1 MTPSKTLSF
10 FALLAF
16 ITSAVWLALVWH
28 WPWADLWR
36 DPDTL
41 PLAQA
46 AVQMAVL
53 PEIAAAFLAGGLLA
67 LASTALQQVV
77 HNPLASDSTLAVA
90 GGAQLALMLVTLFF
104 PAAGLFGSFWVAF
117 AGAVA
122 AMLLVLL
129 VAGAGGANAL
139 ALILAGL
146 LANMVFA
153 AIAAVISQFY
163 SNLLLGIMVW
173 GAGSLLQDGWATVTA
188 LLWTSLAAALALALL
203 HRPLTLL
210 ALDDEQARR
219 LGAPVGLLRLLVLL
233 LAAGVTAQVV
243 SRLGVISFAGLAGA
257 SVAHLLRVRA
267 MGARFALSFL
277 AGGLLLVVD
286 SLLNIA
292 GHFLGTLLPAGALCG
307 VLGAPFLIF
316 LVLRQGKSAQGFA
329 REAPPSAPSPRLAS
343 WRTPLLGLAVLL
355 ALLVLSQGFTT
366 GADGWGWHWQGELI
380 LDHRLPRSLSA
391 MAVGIML
398 ACAGVLL
405 QTLTRNPMA
414 SPEVLGI
421 SSGVALAVIA
431 AFLAFPALGS
441 GGLLLAGAGG
451 VLMVAVLVLWL
462 ARRLQP
468 AWLLVTGVAIAA
480 LMQGVMTVV
489 QLSGNPQLQGVLSW
503 LAGSTWYAR
512 PHTAPLLVLLA
523 LVLLAAALLCGK
535 ALQLL
540 ALGETV
546 AGSLGISYQ
555 RNDKDGAMW
564 GGLPVTYTDG
574 SFTNWKRGKSDSTN
588 WSYWDSRTTNLFIE
602 GKQAL
607 NDNWNVS
614 LKADHRNATGDSELF
629 YFSGGSVNRNGL
641 DWTPWPGKFH
651 TDAKQNTIQL
661 QTDGKIQAWGQEHD
675 LIAGIQY
682 NRHHRSSYSWDKGD
696 IAPASDFNTWNGN
709 YPRPNWG
716 ARSLSHDQ
724 TDTETALYA
733 ATRLRITDQLSTI
746 IGTRVSNW
754 KSTGESYTKPFTQKN
769 SAIWT
774 PYAGITY
781 DITPNQTVYAS
792 YADIYKPQTE
802 RDRNN
807 NLLDPIRGST
817 YELGWKANWL
827 DGRLNTQASAYR
839 TRQDKLAQSSS
850 ETIAG
855 VTPPTTAYYAAKG
868 AKVSGFEL
876 EASGNASEN
885 LRLGAGYTQ
894 WRGKD
899 AKGKALNT
907 THPRQQLKLFAAYDV
922 PSVSGLTVGG
932 GVAWQ
937 SRTWIATENPA
948 TGAEIDYG
956 QKSYAVVNLMSRY
969 QINEHLSAQINID
982 NLFDK
987 KYRNQLSFN
996 QYGYGDPRYISASFK
1011 YEF

>member
-1 MTPSKTLSF
+1 
-10 FALLAF
+10 
-16 ITSAVWLALVWH
+16 
-28 WPWADLWR
+28 
-36 DPDTL
+36 
-41 PLAQA
+41 
-46 AVQMAVL
+46 
-53 PEIAAAFLAGGLLA
+53 
-67 LASTALQQVV
+67 
-77 HNPLASDSTLAVA
+77 
-90 GGAQLALMLVTLFF
+90 MLVTLFF

-163 SNLLLGIMVW
+163 SDLLLGIMVW

-203 HRPLTLL
+203 YRPLTLL

-277 AGGLLLVVD
+277 AGGLLLVVVD

-316 LVLRQGKSAQGFA
+316 LVLRQRKSAQGFA

-355 ALLVLSQGFTT
+355 ALLVLSQGFTA

-391 MAVGIML
+391 MAVGVML

-451 VLMVAVLVLWL
+451 ALAVAVLVLWL

-535 ALQLL
+535 PLKALQLL

-546 AGSLGISYQ
+546 AGSF
-555 RNDKDGAMW
+555 
-564 GGLPVTYTDG
+564 GLAV
-574 SFTNWKRGKSDSTN
+574 R
-588 WSYWDSRTTNLFIE
+588 
-602 GKQAL
+602 
-607 NDNWNVS
+607 
-614 LKADHRNATGDSELF
+614 
-629 YFSGGSVNRNGL
+629 
-641 DWTPWPGKFH
+641 
-651 TDAKQNTIQL
+651 
-661 QTDGKIQAWGQEHD
+661 
-675 LIAGIQY
+675 
-682 NRHHRSSYSWDKGD
+682 RS
-696 IAPASDFNTWNGN
+696 
-709 YPRPNWG
+709 
-716 ARSLSHDQ
+716 RSLLLVLVALMSAVATLAVGPLSFIGLMTPHLARRSGAVSPEKQ
-724 TDTETALYA
+724 LPIAALYGA
-733 ATRLRITDQLSTI
+733 ALML
-746 IGTRVSNW
+746 V
-754 KSTGESYTKPFTQKN
+754 
-769 SAIWT
+769 
-774 PYAGITY
+774 
-781 DITPNQTVYAS
+781 
-792 YADIYKPQTE
+792 ADWLGRYLIFP
-802 RDRNN
+802 
-807 NLLDPIRGST
+807 
-817 YELGWKANWL
+817 YELG
-827 DGRLNTQASAYR
+827 
-839 TRQDKLAQSSS
+839 
-850 ETIAG
+850 AG
-855 VTPPTTAYYAAKG
+855 VI
-868 AKVSGFEL
+868 
-876 EASGNASEN
+876 AS
-885 LRLGAGYTQ
+885 LL
-894 WRGKD
+894 
-899 AKGKALNT
+899 
-907 THPRQQLKLFAAYDV
+907 
-922 PSVSGLTVGG
+922 GG
-932 GVAWQ
+932 GFFLLLLRQA
-937 SRTWIATENPA
+937 RP
-948 TGAEIDYG
+948 
-956 QKSYAVVNLMSRY
+956 
-969 QINEHLSAQINID
+969 IN
-982 NLFDK
+982 
-987 KYRNQLSFN
+987 
-996 QYGYGDPRYISASFK
+996 
-1011 YEF
+1011 

>member
-163 SNLLLGIMVW
+163 SDLLLGIMVW

-203 HRPLTLL
+203 YRPLTLL

-277 AGGLLLVVD
+277 AGGLLLLVVD

-316 LVLRQGKSAQGFA
+316 LVLRQRKSAQGFA

-355 ALLVLSQGFTT
+355 ALLVLLQGFSA

-391 MAVGIML
+391 MAVGVML

-451 VLMVAVLVLWL
+451 ALAVAVLVLWL

-546 AGSLGISYQ
+546 AGSLGLAV
-555 RNDKDGAMW
+555 R
-564 GGLPVTYTDG
+564 
-574 SFTNWKRGKSDSTN
+574 
-588 WSYWDSRTTNLFIE
+588 
-602 GKQAL
+602 
-607 NDNWNVS
+607 
-614 LKADHRNATGDSELF
+614 
-629 YFSGGSVNRNGL
+629 
-641 DWTPWPGKFH
+641 
-651 TDAKQNTIQL
+651 
-661 QTDGKIQAWGQEHD
+661 
-675 LIAGIQY
+675 
-682 NRHHRSSYSWDKGD
+682 RS
-696 IAPASDFNTWNGN
+696 
-709 YPRPNWG
+709 
-716 ARSLSHDQ
+716 RSLLLVLVALMSAVATLAVGPLSFIGLMTPHLARRSGAVSPEKQ
-724 TDTETALYA
+724 LPIAALYGA
-733 ATRLRITDQLSTI
+733 ALML
-746 IGTRVSNW
+746 V
-754 KSTGESYTKPFTQKN
+754 
-769 SAIWT
+769 
-774 PYAGITY
+774 
-781 DITPNQTVYAS
+781 
-792 YADIYKPQTE
+792 ADWLGRYLIFP
-802 RDRNN
+802 
-807 NLLDPIRGST
+807 
-817 YELGWKANWL
+817 YELG
-827 DGRLNTQASAYR
+827 
-839 TRQDKLAQSSS
+839 
-850 ETIAG
+850 AG
-855 VTPPTTAYYAAKG
+855 VI
-868 AKVSGFEL
+868 
-876 EASGNASEN
+876 AS
-885 LRLGAGYTQ
+885 LL
-894 WRGKD
+894 
-899 AKGKALNT
+899 
-907 THPRQQLKLFAAYDV
+907 
-922 PSVSGLTVGG
+922 GG
-932 GVAWQ
+932 GFFLLLLRQA
-937 SRTWIATENPA
+937 RP
-948 TGAEIDYG
+948 
-956 QKSYAVVNLMSRY
+956 
-969 QINEHLSAQINID
+969 IN
-982 NLFDK
+982 
-987 KYRNQLSFN
+987 
-996 QYGYGDPRYISASFK
+996 
-1011 YEF
+1011 

>member
-36 DPDTL
+36 DPDAL

-53 PEIAAAFLAGGLLA
+53 PEIAAVFLAGGLLA

-104 PAAGLFGSFWVAF
+104 PAAGLFGSFGVAF

-122 AMLLVLL
+122 AMLLVLV

-163 SNLLLGIMVW
+163 SDLLLGIMVW

-203 HRPLTLL
+203 YRPLTLL

-277 AGGLLLVVD
+277 ASGLLLLVVD

-316 LVLRQGKSAQGFA
+316 LVLRQRKSAQGFA

-343 WRTPLLGLAVLL
+343 WRTPLLGLAALLLLIVLL
-355 ALLVLSQGFTT
+355 QGFSA

-451 VLMVAVLVLWL
+451 ALMVAVLVLWL

-546 AGSLGISYQ
+546 AGSLGLAV
-555 RNDKDGAMW
+555 R
-564 GGLPVTYTDG
+564 
-574 SFTNWKRGKSDSTN
+574 
-588 WSYWDSRTTNLFIE
+588 
-602 GKQAL
+602 
-607 NDNWNVS
+607 
-614 LKADHRNATGDSELF
+614 
-629 YFSGGSVNRNGL
+629 
-641 DWTPWPGKFH
+641 
-651 TDAKQNTIQL
+651 
-661 QTDGKIQAWGQEHD
+661 
-675 LIAGIQY
+675 
-682 NRHHRSSYSWDKGD
+682 RS
-696 IAPASDFNTWNGN
+696 
-709 YPRPNWG
+709 
-716 ARSLSHDQ
+716 RSLLLVLVALMSAVATLAVGPLSFIGLMTPHLARRSGAVSPEKQ
-724 TDTETALYA
+724 LPIAALYGA
-733 ATRLRITDQLSTI
+733 ALML
-746 IGTRVSNW
+746 V
-754 KSTGESYTKPFTQKN
+754 
-769 SAIWT
+769 
-774 PYAGITY
+774 
-781 DITPNQTVYAS
+781 
-792 YADIYKPQTE
+792 ADWLGRYLIFP
-802 RDRNN
+802 
-807 NLLDPIRGST
+807 
-817 YELGWKANWL
+817 YELG
-827 DGRLNTQASAYR
+827 
-839 TRQDKLAQSSS
+839 
-850 ETIAG
+850 AG
-855 VTPPTTAYYAAKG
+855 VI
-868 AKVSGFEL
+868 
-876 EASGNASEN
+876 AS
-885 LRLGAGYTQ
+885 LL
-894 WRGKD
+894 
-899 AKGKALNT
+899 
-907 THPRQQLKLFAAYDV
+907 
-922 PSVSGLTVGG
+922 GG
-932 GVAWQ
+932 GFFLLLLRQA
-937 SRTWIATENPA
+937 RP
-948 TGAEIDYG
+948 
-956 QKSYAVVNLMSRY
+956 
-969 QINEHLSAQINID
+969 IN
-982 NLFDK
+982 
-987 KYRNQLSFN
+987 
-996 QYGYGDPRYISASFK
+996 
-1011 YEF
+1011 

>member
-153 AIAAVISQFY
+153 AIAAMISQFY
-163 SNLLLGIMVW
+163 SDLLLGIMVW

-188 LLWTSLAAALALALL
+188 LLWTSLAAA
-203 HRPLTLL
+203 L

-277 AGGLLLVVD
+277 AGGLLLLVVD

-316 LVLRQGKSAQGFA
+316 LVLRQRKSAQGFA

-355 ALLVLSQGFTT
+355 ALLVLLQGFSA

-451 VLMVAVLVLWL
+451 ALAVAVLVLWL

-546 AGSLGISYQ
+546 AGSLGLAV
-555 RNDKDGAMW
+555 R
-564 GGLPVTYTDG
+564 
-574 SFTNWKRGKSDSTN
+574 
-588 WSYWDSRTTNLFIE
+588 
-602 GKQAL
+602 
-607 NDNWNVS
+607 
-614 LKADHRNATGDSELF
+614 
-629 YFSGGSVNRNGL
+629 
-641 DWTPWPGKFH
+641 
-651 TDAKQNTIQL
+651 
-661 QTDGKIQAWGQEHD
+661 
-675 LIAGIQY
+675 
-682 NRHHRSSYSWDKGD
+682 RS
-696 IAPASDFNTWNGN
+696 
-709 YPRPNWG
+709 
-716 ARSLSHDQ
+716 RSLLLVLVALMSAVATLAVGPLSFIGLMTPHLARRSGAVSPEKQ
-724 TDTETALYA
+724 LPIAALYGA
-733 ATRLRITDQLSTI
+733 ALML
-746 IGTRVSNW
+746 V
-754 KSTGESYTKPFTQKN
+754 
-769 SAIWT
+769 
-774 PYAGITY
+774 
-781 DITPNQTVYAS
+781 
-792 YADIYKPQTE
+792 ADWLGRYLIFP
-802 RDRNN
+802 
-807 NLLDPIRGST
+807 
-817 YELGWKANWL
+817 YELG
-827 DGRLNTQASAYR
+827 
-839 TRQDKLAQSSS
+839 
-850 ETIAG
+850 AG
-855 VTPPTTAYYAAKG
+855 VI
-868 AKVSGFEL
+868 
-876 EASGNASEN
+876 AS
-885 LRLGAGYTQ
+885 LL
-894 WRGKD
+894 
-899 AKGKALNT
+899 
-907 THPRQQLKLFAAYDV
+907 
-922 PSVSGLTVGG
+922 GG
-932 GVAWQ
+932 GFFLLLLRQA
-937 SRTWIATENPA
+937 RP
-948 TGAEIDYG
+948 
-956 QKSYAVVNLMSRY
+956 
-969 QINEHLSAQINID
+969 IN
-982 NLFDK
+982 
-987 KYRNQLSFN
+987 
-996 QYGYGDPRYISASFK
+996 
-1011 YEF
+1011 

>member
-117 AGAVA
+117 VGAVA
-122 AMLLVLL
+122 AMLLVLV

-163 SNLLLGIMVW
+163 SDLLLGIMVW

-203 HRPLTLL
+203 YRPLTLL

-219 LGAPVGLLRLLVLL
+219 LGAPAGLLRLLVLL
-233 LAAGVTAQVV
+233 LAAGVTAPVV

-277 AGGLLLVVD
+277 AGGLLLLVVD

-316 LVLRQGKSAQGFA
+316 LVLRQRKSAQGFA

-355 ALLVLSQGFTT
+355 ALLVLSQGFTA

-451 VLMVAVLVLWL
+451 ALMVAVLVLWL

-546 AGSLGISYQ
+546 AGSLGLAV
-555 RNDKDGAMW
+555 R
-564 GGLPVTYTDG
+564 
-574 SFTNWKRGKSDSTN
+574 
-588 WSYWDSRTTNLFIE
+588 
-602 GKQAL
+602 
-607 NDNWNVS
+607 
-614 LKADHRNATGDSELF
+614 
-629 YFSGGSVNRNGL
+629 
-641 DWTPWPGKFH
+641 
-651 TDAKQNTIQL
+651 
-661 QTDGKIQAWGQEHD
+661 
-675 LIAGIQY
+675 
-682 NRHHRSSYSWDKGD
+682 RS
-696 IAPASDFNTWNGN
+696 
-709 YPRPNWG
+709 
-716 ARSLSHDQ
+716 RSLLLVLVALMSAVATLAVGPLSFIGLMTPHLARRSGAVSPEKQ
-724 TDTETALYA
+724 LPIAALYGA
-733 ATRLRITDQLSTI
+733 ALML
-746 IGTRVSNW
+746 V
-754 KSTGESYTKPFTQKN
+754 
-769 SAIWT
+769 
-774 PYAGITY
+774 
-781 DITPNQTVYAS
+781 
-792 YADIYKPQTE
+792 ADWLGRYLIFP
-802 RDRNN
+802 
-807 NLLDPIRGST
+807 
-817 YELGWKANWL
+817 YELG
-827 DGRLNTQASAYR
+827 
-839 TRQDKLAQSSS
+839 
-850 ETIAG
+850 AG
-855 VTPPTTAYYAAKG
+855 VI
-868 AKVSGFEL
+868 
-876 EASGNASEN
+876 AS
-885 LRLGAGYTQ
+885 LL
-894 WRGKD
+894 
-899 AKGKALNT
+899 
-907 THPRQQLKLFAAYDV
+907 
-922 PSVSGLTVGG
+922 GG
-932 GVAWQ
+932 GYFLLLLRQA
-937 SRTWIATENPA
+937 RP
-948 TGAEIDYG
+948 
-956 QKSYAVVNLMSRY
+956 
-969 QINEHLSAQINID
+969 IN
-982 NLFDK
+982 
-987 KYRNQLSFN
+987 
-996 QYGYGDPRYISASFK
+996 
-1011 YEF
+1011 

>member
-36 DPDTL
+36 DPDAL

-122 AMLLVLL
+122 AMLLMLV

-163 SNLLLGIMVW
+163 SDLLLGIMVW

-316 LVLRQGKSAQGFA
+316 LVLRQRKSAQGFA

-355 ALLVLSQGFTT
+355 ALLVLLQGFSA

-451 VLMVAVLVLWL
+451 ALMVAVLVLWL

-512 PHTAPLLVLLA
+512 PHTDTAARSPRPRAARRRPPLR
-523 LVLLAAALLCGK
+523 
-535 ALQLL
+535 Q
-540 ALGETV
+540 
-546 AGSLGISYQ
+546 
-555 RNDKDGAMW
+555 
-564 GGLPVTYTDG
+564 
-574 SFTNWKRGKSDSTN
+574 
-588 WSYWDSRTTNLFIE
+588 
-602 GKQAL
+602 
-607 NDNWNVS
+607 
-614 LKADHRNATGDSELF
+614 
-629 YFSGGSVNRNGL
+629 
-641 DWTPWPGKFH
+641 TP
-651 TDAKQNTIQL
+651 
-661 QTDGKIQAWGQEHD
+661 E
-675 LIAGIQY
+675 IAGARR
-682 NRHHRSSYSWDKGD
+682 NRRGQ
-696 IAPASDFNTWNGN
+696 
-709 YPRPNWG
+709 PRPCR
-716 ARSLSHDQ
+716 A
-724 TDTETALYA
+724 
-733 ATRLRITDQLSTI
+733 
-746 IGTRVSNW
+746 
-754 KSTGESYTKPFTQKN
+754 P
-769 SAIWT
+769 
-774 PYAGITY
+774 
-781 DITPNQTVYAS
+781 
-792 YADIYKPQTE
+792 
-802 RDRNN
+802 
-807 NLLDPIRGST
+807 
-817 YELGWKANWL
+817 
-827 DGRLNTQASAYR
+827 
-839 TRQDKLAQSSS
+839 
-850 ETIAG
+850 
-855 VTPPTTAYYAAKG
+855 
-868 AKVSGFEL
+868 
-876 EASGNASEN
+876 
-885 LRLGAGYTQ
+885 
-894 WRGKD
+894 
-899 AKGKALNT
+899 
-907 THPRQQLKLFAAYDV
+907 
-922 PSVSGLTVGG
+922 
-932 GVAWQ
+932 
-937 SRTWIATENPA
+937 
-948 TGAEIDYG
+948 
-956 QKSYAVVNLMSRY
+956 
-969 QINEHLSAQINID
+969 
-982 NLFDK
+982 
-987 KYRNQLSFN
+987 
-996 QYGYGDPRYISASFK
+996 
-1011 YEF
+1011 

>member
-163 SNLLLGIMVW
+163 SDLLLGIMVW

-203 HRPLTLL
+203 YRPLTLL

-277 AGGLLLVVD
+277 AGGLLLLVVD

-316 LVLRQGKSAQGFA
+316 LVLRQRKSAQGFA

-355 ALLVLSQGFTT
+355 ALLVLLQGFSA

-391 MAVGIML
+391 MAVGVML

-451 VLMVAVLVLWL
+451 ALAVAVLVLWL

-546 AGSLGISYQ
+546 AGSLGLAVRRSRSLLLVLVALMSAVATLAVGPLSFIGLMTPHLARRS
-555 RNDKDGAMW
+555 GAVSPEKQ
-564 GGLPVTYTDG
+564 LPV
-574 SFTNWKRGKSDSTN
+574 
-588 WSYWDSRTTNLFIE
+588 
-602 GKQAL
+602 A
-607 NDNWNVS
+607 
-614 LKADHRNATGDSELF
+614 
-629 YFSGGSVNRNGL
+629 
-641 DWTPWPGKFH
+641 
-651 TDAKQNTIQL
+651 
-661 QTDGKIQAWGQEHD
+661 
-675 LIAGIQY
+675 
-682 NRHHRSSYSWDKGD
+682 
-696 IAPASDFNTWNGN
+696 
-709 YPRPNWG
+709 
-716 ARSLSHDQ
+716 
-724 TDTETALYA
+724 ALYGA
-733 ATRLRITDQLSTI
+733 ALMLVADWLGRYLIFPYE
-746 IGTRVSNW
+746 IG
-754 KSTGESYTKPFTQKN
+754 
-769 SAIWT
+769 
-774 PYAGITY
+774 
-781 DITPNQTVYAS
+781 
-792 YADIYKPQTE
+792 
-802 RDRNN
+802 
-807 NLLDPIRGST
+807 
-817 YELGWKANWL
+817 
-827 DGRLNTQASAYR
+827 
-839 TRQDKLAQSSS
+839 
-850 ETIAG
+850 AG
-855 VTPPTTAYYAAKG
+855 VI
-868 AKVSGFEL
+868 
-876 EASGNASEN
+876 AS
-885 LRLGAGYTQ
+885 LL
-894 WRGKD
+894 
-899 AKGKALNT
+899 
-907 THPRQQLKLFAAYDV
+907 
-922 PSVSGLTVGG
+922 GG
-932 GVAWQ
+932 GFFLLLLRQA
-937 SRTWIATENPA
+937 RP
-948 TGAEIDYG
+948 
-956 QKSYAVVNLMSRY
+956 
-969 QINEHLSAQINID
+969 IN
-982 NLFDK
+982 
-987 KYRNQLSFN
+987 
-996 QYGYGDPRYISASFK
+996 
-1011 YEF
+1011 

>member
-163 SNLLLGIMVW
+163 SDLLLGIMVW

-203 HRPLTLL
+203 YRPLTLL

-267 MGARFALSFL
+267 MGARFALSFA
-277 AGGLLLVVD
+277 AGGLLLLVVD

-316 LVLRQGKSAQGFA
+316 LVLRQRKSAQGFA

-343 WRTPLLGLAVLL
+343 WCTPLLGLAALLLLIVLL
-355 ALLVLSQGFTT
+355 QGFSA

-380 LDHRLPRSLSA
+380 LDHRLSRSLSA
-391 MAVGIML
+391 MAVGVML

-451 VLMVAVLVLWL
+451 ALMVAVLVLWL

-546 AGSLGISYQ
+546 AGRLGLAVRRSRSLLLVLVALMSAVATLAVGPLSFIGLMTPHLARRS
-555 RNDKDGAMW
+555 GAVSPEKQ
-564 GGLPVTYTDG
+564 LPV
-574 SFTNWKRGKSDSTN
+574 
-588 WSYWDSRTTNLFIE
+588 
-602 GKQAL
+602 A
-607 NDNWNVS
+607 
-614 LKADHRNATGDSELF
+614 
-629 YFSGGSVNRNGL
+629 
-641 DWTPWPGKFH
+641 
-651 TDAKQNTIQL
+651 
-661 QTDGKIQAWGQEHD
+661 
-675 LIAGIQY
+675 
-682 NRHHRSSYSWDKGD
+682 
-696 IAPASDFNTWNGN
+696 
-709 YPRPNWG
+709 
-716 ARSLSHDQ
+716 
-724 TDTETALYA
+724 ALYGA
-733 ATRLRITDQLSTI
+733 ALML
-746 IGTRVSNW
+746 V
-754 KSTGESYTKPFTQKN
+754 
-769 SAIWT
+769 
-774 PYAGITY
+774 
-781 DITPNQTVYAS
+781 
-792 YADIYKPQTE
+792 ADWLGRYLIFP
-802 RDRNN
+802 
-807 NLLDPIRGST
+807 
-817 YELGWKANWL
+817 YELG
-827 DGRLNTQASAYR
+827 
-839 TRQDKLAQSSS
+839 
-850 ETIAG
+850 AG
-855 VTPPTTAYYAAKG
+855 VI
-868 AKVSGFEL
+868 
-876 EASGNASEN
+876 AS
-885 LRLGAGYTQ
+885 LL
-894 WRGKD
+894 
-899 AKGKALNT
+899 
-907 THPRQQLKLFAAYDV
+907 
-922 PSVSGLTVGG
+922 GG
-932 GVAWQ
+932 GFFLLLLRQA
-937 SRTWIATENPA
+937 RP
-948 TGAEIDYG
+948 
-956 QKSYAVVNLMSRY
+956 
-969 QINEHLSAQINID
+969 IN
-982 NLFDK
+982 
-987 KYRNQLSFN
+987 
-996 QYGYGDPRYISASFK
+996 
-1011 YEF
+1011 

>member
-257 SVAHLLRVRA
+257 SVAHLFRVRA

-277 AGGLLLVVD
+277 AGGLLLLVVD

-546 AGSLGISYQ
+546 AGSLGLAV
-555 RNDKDGAMW
+555 R
-564 GGLPVTYTDG
+564 
-574 SFTNWKRGKSDSTN
+574 
-588 WSYWDSRTTNLFIE
+588 
-602 GKQAL
+602 
-607 NDNWNVS
+607 
-614 LKADHRNATGDSELF
+614 
-629 YFSGGSVNRNGL
+629 
-641 DWTPWPGKFH
+641 
-651 TDAKQNTIQL
+651 
-661 QTDGKIQAWGQEHD
+661 
-675 LIAGIQY
+675 
-682 NRHHRSSYSWDKGD
+682 RS
-696 IAPASDFNTWNGN
+696 
-709 YPRPNWG
+709 
-716 ARSLSHDQ
+716 RSLLLVLVALMSAVATLAVGPLSFIGLMTPHLARRSGAVSPEKQ
-724 TDTETALYA
+724 LPIAALYGA
-733 ATRLRITDQLSTI
+733 ALML
-746 IGTRVSNW
+746 V
-754 KSTGESYTKPFTQKN
+754 
-769 SAIWT
+769 
-774 PYAGITY
+774 
-781 DITPNQTVYAS
+781 
-792 YADIYKPQTE
+792 ADWLGRYLIFP
-802 RDRNN
+802 
-807 NLLDPIRGST
+807 
-817 YELGWKANWL
+817 YELG
-827 DGRLNTQASAYR
+827 
-839 TRQDKLAQSSS
+839 
-850 ETIAG
+850 AG
-855 VTPPTTAYYAAKG
+855 VI
-868 AKVSGFEL
+868 
-876 EASGNASEN
+876 AS
-885 LRLGAGYTQ
+885 LL
-894 WRGKD
+894 
-899 AKGKALNT
+899 
-907 THPRQQLKLFAAYDV
+907 
-922 PSVSGLTVGG
+922 GG
-932 GVAWQ
+932 GFFLLLLRQA
-937 SRTWIATENPA
+937 RP
-948 TGAEIDYG
+948 
-956 QKSYAVVNLMSRY
+956 
-969 QINEHLSAQINID
+969 IN
-982 NLFDK
+982 
-987 KYRNQLSFN
+987 
-996 QYGYGDPRYISASFK
+996 
-1011 YEF
+1011 

>member
-53 PEIAAAFLAGGLLA
+53 PEIAAAFFAGGLLA
-67 LASTALQQVV
+67 LASSALQQVV

-90 GGAQLALMLVTLFF
+90 GGAQLALMLVSLFF
-104 PAAGLFGSFWVAF
+104 PAARLFGSFWVAF

-163 SNLLLGIMVW
+163 SDLLLGIMVW

-451 VLMVAVLVLWL
+451 AFAVAVLVLWL

-468 AWLLVTGVAIAA
+468 AWLLVTGVAVAA

-503 LAGSTWYAR
+503 LSGSTWYAR

-523 LVLLAAALLCGK
+523 LVLLTAALLCGK
-535 ALQLL
+535 PLKLL

-546 AGSLGISYQ
+546 AGSLGLAVRRSRSLLLVLVALMSAVATLAVGPLSFIGLMTPHLARRS
-555 RNDKDGAMW
+555 GAVSPEKQ
-564 GGLPVTYTDG
+564 LPV
-574 SFTNWKRGKSDSTN
+574 
-588 WSYWDSRTTNLFIE
+588 
-602 GKQAL
+602 A
-607 NDNWNVS
+607 
-614 LKADHRNATGDSELF
+614 
-629 YFSGGSVNRNGL
+629 
-641 DWTPWPGKFH
+641 
-651 TDAKQNTIQL
+651 
-661 QTDGKIQAWGQEHD
+661 
-675 LIAGIQY
+675 
-682 NRHHRSSYSWDKGD
+682 
-696 IAPASDFNTWNGN
+696 
-709 YPRPNWG
+709 
-716 ARSLSHDQ
+716 
-724 TDTETALYA
+724 ALYGA
-733 ATRLRITDQLSTI
+733 ALMLVADWLGRYLIFSYE
-746 IGTRVSNW
+746 IG
-754 KSTGESYTKPFTQKN
+754 
-769 SAIWT
+769 
-774 PYAGITY
+774 
-781 DITPNQTVYAS
+781 
-792 YADIYKPQTE
+792 
-802 RDRNN
+802 
-807 NLLDPIRGST
+807 
-817 YELGWKANWL
+817 
-827 DGRLNTQASAYR
+827 
-839 TRQDKLAQSSS
+839 
-850 ETIAG
+850 AG
-855 VTPPTTAYYAAKG
+855 VIASLLGGGYFLLLLRQARPTT
-868 AKVSGFEL
+868 
-876 EASGNASEN
+876 
-885 LRLGAGYTQ
+885 
-894 WRGKD
+894 
-899 AKGKALNT
+899 
-907 THPRQQLKLFAAYDV
+907 
-922 PSVSGLTVGG
+922 
-932 GVAWQ
+932 
-937 SRTWIATENPA
+937 
-948 TGAEIDYG
+948 
-956 QKSYAVVNLMSRY
+956 
-969 QINEHLSAQINID
+969 
-982 NLFDK
+982 
-987 KYRNQLSFN
+987 
-996 QYGYGDPRYISASFK
+996 
-1011 YEF
+1011 

>member
-1 MTPSKTLSF
+1 MNIKRTLTF
-10 FALLAF
+10 LAIFAL

-28 WPWADLWR
+28 WPWTDLWR

-53 PEIAAAFLAGGLLA
+53 PDIAAAFFAGGLLA

-90 GGAQLALMLVTLFF
+90 GGAQLSLMLVTLFF

-122 AMLLVLL
+122 AMLLVLV

-163 SNLLLGIMVW
+163 SDLLLGIMVW
-173 GAGSLLQDGWATVTA
+173 GAGSLLQDGWATVAA
-188 LLWTSLAAALALALL
+188 LFWTSLAAA
-203 HRPLTLL
+203 L

-277 AGGLLLVVD
+277 AGGLLLLFVD

-292 GHFLGTLLPAGALCG
+292 GHFLGTLLPADALCG

-316 LVLRQGKSAQGFA
+316 LVLRQRKSAQGFA
-329 REAPPSAPSPRLAS
+329 RESPPSAPSPRLAS

-355 ALLVLSQGFTT
+355 ALLVLSQGFTA

-391 MAVGIML
+391 VAVGVML

-451 VLMVAVLVLWL
+451 AFAVAVLVLWL

-468 AWLLVTGVAIAA
+468 AWLLVTGVAVAA

-503 LAGSTWYAR
+503 LSGSTWYAR

-523 LVLLAAALLCGK
+523 LVLLTAALLCGK
-535 ALQLL
+535 PLKLL

-546 AGSLGISYQ
+546 AGSLGLAV
-555 RNDKDGAMW
+555 R
-564 GGLPVTYTDG
+564 
-574 SFTNWKRGKSDSTN
+574 
-588 WSYWDSRTTNLFIE
+588 
-602 GKQAL
+602 
-607 NDNWNVS
+607 
-614 LKADHRNATGDSELF
+614 
-629 YFSGGSVNRNGL
+629 
-641 DWTPWPGKFH
+641 
-651 TDAKQNTIQL
+651 
-661 QTDGKIQAWGQEHD
+661 
-675 LIAGIQY
+675 
-682 NRHHRSSYSWDKGD
+682 RS
-696 IAPASDFNTWNGN
+696 
-709 YPRPNWG
+709 
-716 ARSLSHDQ
+716 RSLLLVLV
-724 TDTETALYA
+724 ALMSAVTTLAVGPLSFIGLMTPHLARRSGAVSPEKQLPIAVLYGA
-733 ATRLRITDQLSTI
+733 ALML
-746 IGTRVSNW
+746 V
-754 KSTGESYTKPFTQKN
+754 
-769 SAIWT
+769 
-774 PYAGITY
+774 
-781 DITPNQTVYAS
+781 
-792 YADIYKPQTE
+792 ADWLGRYLIFP
-802 RDRNN
+802 
-807 NLLDPIRGST
+807 
-817 YELGWKANWL
+817 YELG
-827 DGRLNTQASAYR
+827 
-839 TRQDKLAQSSS
+839 
-850 ETIAG
+850 AG
-855 VTPPTTAYYAAKG
+855 VI
-868 AKVSGFEL
+868 
-876 EASGNASEN
+876 AS
-885 LRLGAGYTQ
+885 LL
-894 WRGKD
+894 
-899 AKGKALNT
+899 
-907 THPRQQLKLFAAYDV
+907 
-922 PSVSGLTVGG
+922 GG
-932 GVAWQ
+932 GFFLLLLRQA
-937 SRTWIATENPA
+937 RP
-948 TGAEIDYG
+948 
-956 QKSYAVVNLMSRY
+956 
-969 QINEHLSAQINID
+969 IN
-982 NLFDK
+982 
-987 KYRNQLSFN
+987 
-996 QYGYGDPRYISASFK
+996 
-1011 YEF
+1011 

>member
-163 SNLLLGIMVW
+163 SDLLLGIMVW

-203 HRPLTLL
+203 YRPLTLL

-277 AGGLLLVVD
+277 AGGLLLLVVD

-292 GHFLGTLLPAGALCG
+292 GYFLGTLLPAGALCG

-316 LVLRQGKSAQGFA
+316 LVLRQRKSAQGFA

-355 ALLVLSQGFTT
+355 ALLVLSQGFTA
-366 GADGWGWHWQGELI
+366 GADGWGWWHWQGELI

-451 VLMVAVLVLWL
+451 ALMVAVLVLWL

-523 LVLLAAALLCGK
+523 LVLLALVALMSAVATLAVGPLSFIGLMTPHLARRSGAVSPEKQLPVAALYGA
-535 ALQLL
+535 ALMLV
-540 ALGETV
+540 ADWLGR
-546 AGSLGISYQ
+546 Y
-555 RNDKDGAMW
+555 
-564 GGLPVTYTDG
+564 
-574 SFTNWKRGKSDSTN
+574 
-588 WSYWDSRTTNLFIE
+588 
-602 GKQAL
+602 
-607 NDNWNVS
+607 
-614 LKADHRNATGDSELF
+614 
-629 YFSGGSVNRNGL
+629 
-641 DWTPWPGKFH
+641 
-651 TDAKQNTIQL
+651 
-661 QTDGKIQAWGQEHD
+661 
-675 LIAGIQY
+675 LIFPY
-682 NRHHRSSYSWDKGD
+682 
-696 IAPASDFNTWNGN
+696 
-709 YPRPNWG
+709 
-716 ARSLSHDQ
+716 
-724 TDTETALYA
+724 E
-733 ATRLRITDQLSTI
+733 
-746 IGTRVSNW
+746 IG
-754 KSTGESYTKPFTQKN
+754 
-769 SAIWT
+769 
-774 PYAGITY
+774 
-781 DITPNQTVYAS
+781 
-792 YADIYKPQTE
+792 
-802 RDRNN
+802 
-807 NLLDPIRGST
+807 
-817 YELGWKANWL
+817 
-827 DGRLNTQASAYR
+827 
-839 TRQDKLAQSSS
+839 
-850 ETIAG
+850 AG
-855 VTPPTTAYYAAKG
+855 VI
-868 AKVSGFEL
+868 
-876 EASGNASEN
+876 AS
-885 LRLGAGYTQ
+885 LL
-894 WRGKD
+894 
-899 AKGKALNT
+899 
-907 THPRQQLKLFAAYDV
+907 
-922 PSVSGLTVGG
+922 GG
-932 GVAWQ
+932 GFFLLLLRQA
-937 SRTWIATENPA
+937 RP
-948 TGAEIDYG
+948 
-956 QKSYAVVNLMSRY
+956 
-969 QINEHLSAQINID
+969 IN
-982 NLFDK
+982 
-987 KYRNQLSFN
+987 
-996 QYGYGDPRYISASFK
+996 
-1011 YEF
+1011 

>member
-163 SNLLLGIMVW
+163 SDLLLGIMVW

-188 LLWTSLAAALALALL
+188 LLWTSLAAA
-203 HRPLTLL
+203 L

-277 AGGLLLVVD
+277 AGGLLLLVVD

-316 LVLRQGKSAQGFA
+316 LVLRQRKSAQGFA

-355 ALLVLSQGFTT
+355 ALLVLSQGFTA

-421 SSGVALAVIA
+421 SSGVALAVLA
-431 AFLAFPALGS
+431 AFIAFPALGS
-441 GGLLLAGAGG
+441 GALLLAARAGVALAHAVFWAITSALAMRLAPPG
-451 VLMVAVLVLWL
+451 KAQQAIGWVAMGSAMATVLGLPLGRLVGQAFGWRATFALIALVAAAMMVAVYALLPRLPSRNAGSLRSLPLL
-462 ARRLQP
+462 ARRPRLLGLYAFTALIVAAYFTAYSYIEP
-468 AWLLVTGVAIAA
+468 FARHFSHLSEGATTALLLVFGLSGMTASVLFARYHARLPTAFLASAIA
-480 LMQGVMTVV
+480 L
-489 QLSGNPQLQGVLSW
+489 
-503 LAGSTWYAR
+503 
-512 PHTAPLLVLLA
+512 
-523 LVLLAAALLCGK
+523 LLAALLGV
-535 ALQLL
+535 
-540 ALGETV
+540 LG
-546 AGSLGISYQ
+546 
-555 RNDKDGAMW
+555 
-564 GGLPVTYTDG
+564 
-574 SFTNWKRGKSDSTN
+574 
-588 WSYWDSRTTNLFIE
+588 
-602 GKQAL
+602 
-607 NDNWNVS
+607 
-614 LKADHRNATGDSELF
+614 
-629 YFSGGSVNRNGL
+629 
-641 DWTPWPGKFH
+641 
-651 TDAKQNTIQL
+651 
-661 QTDGKIQAWGQEHD
+661 
-675 LIAGIQY
+675 
-682 NRHHRSSYSWDKGD
+682 
-696 IAPASDFNTWNGN
+696 
-709 YPRPNWG
+709 
-716 ARSLSHDQ
+716 
-724 TDTETALYA
+724 TALFA
-733 ATRLRITDQLSTI
+733 
-746 IGTRVSNW
+746 W
-754 KSTGESYTKPFTQKN
+754 
-769 SAIWT
+769 
-774 PYAGITY
+774 
-781 DITPNQTVYAS
+781 
-792 YADIYKPQTE
+792 
-802 RDRNN
+802 
-807 NLLDPIRGST
+807 
-817 YELGWKANWL
+817 
-827 DGRLNTQASAYR
+827 
-839 TRQDKLAQSSS
+839 
-850 ETIAG
+850 
-855 VTPPTTAYYAAKG
+855 
-868 AKVSGFEL
+868 
-876 EASGNASEN
+876 
-885 LRLGAGYTQ
+885 TQ
-894 WRGKD
+894 WR
-899 AKGKALNT
+899 
-907 THPRQQLKLFAAYDV
+907 
-922 PSVSGLTVGG
+922 
-932 GVAWQ
+932 WQ
-937 SRTWIATENPA
+937 EKTA
-948 TGAEIDYG
+948 
-956 QKSYAVVNLMSRY
+956 
-969 QINEHLSAQINID
+969 
-982 NLFDK
+982 
-987 KYRNQLSFN
+987 
-996 QYGYGDPRYISASFK
+996 
-1011 YEF
+1011 

>member
-122 AMLLVLL
+122 AMLLVLV

-163 SNLLLGIMVW
+163 SDLLLGIMVW

-203 HRPLTLL
+203 YRPLTLL

-277 AGGLLLVVD
+277 AGGLLLLVVD

-316 LVLRQGKSAQGFA
+316 LVLRQRKSAQGFA

-355 ALLVLSQGFTT
+355 ALLVLSQGFTA

-441 GGLLLAGAGG
+441 GSLLL
-451 VLMVAVLVLWL
+451 VLVALMSAVATLAVGPLSFIGLMTPHL
-462 ARRLQP
+462 ARRSGAVSPEKQLP
-468 AWLLVTGVAIAA
+468 VAALYGAA
-480 LMQGVMTVV
+480 LMLVADWLGRYLIFPYEIGAGVIASLLGGGFFLLLLR
-489 QLSGNPQLQGVLSW
+489 Q
-503 LAGSTWYAR
+503 AR
-512 PHTAPLLVLLA
+512 P
-523 LVLLAAALLCGK
+523 
-535 ALQLL
+535 
-540 ALGETV
+540 
-546 AGSLGISYQ
+546 
-555 RNDKDGAMW
+555 
-564 GGLPVTYTDG
+564 
-574 SFTNWKRGKSDSTN
+574 
-588 WSYWDSRTTNLFIE
+588 
-602 GKQAL
+602 
-607 NDNWNVS
+607 
-614 LKADHRNATGDSELF
+614 
-629 YFSGGSVNRNGL
+629 
-641 DWTPWPGKFH
+641 
-651 TDAKQNTIQL
+651 
-661 QTDGKIQAWGQEHD
+661 
-675 LIAGIQY
+675 
-682 NRHHRSSYSWDKGD
+682 
-696 IAPASDFNTWNGN
+696 
-709 YPRPNWG
+709 
-716 ARSLSHDQ
+716 
-724 TDTETALYA
+724 
-733 ATRLRITDQLSTI
+733 
-746 IGTRVSNW
+746 
-754 KSTGESYTKPFTQKN
+754 
-769 SAIWT
+769 
-774 PYAGITY
+774 
-781 DITPNQTVYAS
+781 
-792 YADIYKPQTE
+792 
-802 RDRNN
+802 
-807 NLLDPIRGST
+807 
-817 YELGWKANWL
+817 
-827 DGRLNTQASAYR
+827 
-839 TRQDKLAQSSS
+839 
-850 ETIAG
+850 
-855 VTPPTTAYYAAKG
+855 
-868 AKVSGFEL
+868 
-876 EASGNASEN
+876 
-885 LRLGAGYTQ
+885 
-894 WRGKD
+894 
-899 AKGKALNT
+899 
-907 THPRQQLKLFAAYDV
+907 
-922 PSVSGLTVGG
+922 
-932 GVAWQ
+932 
-937 SRTWIATENPA
+937 
-948 TGAEIDYG
+948 
-956 QKSYAVVNLMSRY
+956 
-969 QINEHLSAQINID
+969 IN
-982 NLFDK
+982 
-987 KYRNQLSFN
+987 
-996 QYGYGDPRYISASFK
+996 
-1011 YEF
+1011 

>member
-46 AVQMAVL
+46 EVQMAVL

-122 AMLLVLL
+122 AMLLVLV

-163 SNLLLGIMVW
+163 SDLLLGIMVW

-203 HRPLTLL
+203 YRPLTLL

-267 MGARFALSFL
+267 MGARFALSFA
-277 AGGLLLVVD
+277 AGGLLLLVVD

-316 LVLRQGKSAQGFA
+316 LVLRQRKSAQGFV

-355 ALLVLSQGFTT
+355 ALLVLSQGFTA

-451 VLMVAVLVLWL
+451 ALAVAVLVLWL

-546 AGSLGISYQ
+546 AGSLGLAV
-555 RNDKDGAMW
+555 R
-564 GGLPVTYTDG
+564 
-574 SFTNWKRGKSDSTN
+574 
-588 WSYWDSRTTNLFIE
+588 
-602 GKQAL
+602 
-607 NDNWNVS
+607 
-614 LKADHRNATGDSELF
+614 
-629 YFSGGSVNRNGL
+629 
-641 DWTPWPGKFH
+641 
-651 TDAKQNTIQL
+651 
-661 QTDGKIQAWGQEHD
+661 
-675 LIAGIQY
+675 
-682 NRHHRSSYSWDKGD
+682 RS
-696 IAPASDFNTWNGN
+696 
-709 YPRPNWG
+709 
-716 ARSLSHDQ
+716 RSLLLVLVALMSAVATLAVGPLSFIGLMTPHLARRSGAVSPEKQ
-724 TDTETALYA
+724 LPIAALYGA
-733 ATRLRITDQLSTI
+733 ALMLVADWLGRYLIFPYE
-746 IGTRVSNW
+746 IG
-754 KSTGESYTKPFTQKN
+754 
-769 SAIWT
+769 
-774 PYAGITY
+774 
-781 DITPNQTVYAS
+781 
-792 YADIYKPQTE
+792 
-802 RDRNN
+802 
-807 NLLDPIRGST
+807 
-817 YELGWKANWL
+817 
-827 DGRLNTQASAYR
+827 
-839 TRQDKLAQSSS
+839 
-850 ETIAG
+850 AG
-855 VTPPTTAYYAAKG
+855 VI
-868 AKVSGFEL
+868 
-876 EASGNASEN
+876 AS
-885 LRLGAGYTQ
+885 LL
-894 WRGKD
+894 
-899 AKGKALNT
+899 
-907 THPRQQLKLFAAYDV
+907 
-922 PSVSGLTVGG
+922 GG
-932 GVAWQ
+932 GFFLLLLRQA
-937 SRTWIATENPA
+937 RP
-948 TGAEIDYG
+948 
-956 QKSYAVVNLMSRY
+956 
-969 QINEHLSAQINID
+969 IN
-982 NLFDK
+982 
-987 KYRNQLSFN
+987 
-996 QYGYGDPRYISASFK
+996 
-1011 YEF
+1011 

>member
-117 AGAVA
+117 VGAVA
-122 AMLLVLL
+122 AMLLVLV

-163 SNLLLGIMVW
+163 SDLLLGIMVW

-203 HRPLTLL
+203 YRPLTLL

-219 LGAPVGLLRLLVLL
+219 LGAPAGLLRLLVLL

-277 AGGLLLVVD
+277 AGGLLLLVVD

-316 LVLRQGKSAQGFA
+316 LVLRQRKSAQGFA

-355 ALLVLSQGFTT
+355 ALLVLSQGFTA

-451 VLMVAVLVLWL
+451 ALMVAVLVLWL

-546 AGSLGISYQ
+546 AGSLGLAVRRSRSLLLALVALMSAVATLAVGPLSFIGLMTPHLARRS
-555 RNDKDGAMW
+555 GAVSPEKQ
-564 GGLPVTYTDG
+564 LPV
-574 SFTNWKRGKSDSTN
+574 
-588 WSYWDSRTTNLFIE
+588 
-602 GKQAL
+602 A
-607 NDNWNVS
+607 
-614 LKADHRNATGDSELF
+614 
-629 YFSGGSVNRNGL
+629 
-641 DWTPWPGKFH
+641 
-651 TDAKQNTIQL
+651 
-661 QTDGKIQAWGQEHD
+661 
-675 LIAGIQY
+675 
-682 NRHHRSSYSWDKGD
+682 
-696 IAPASDFNTWNGN
+696 
-709 YPRPNWG
+709 
-716 ARSLSHDQ
+716 
-724 TDTETALYA
+724 ALYGA
-733 ATRLRITDQLSTI
+733 ALML
-746 IGTRVSNW
+746 V
-754 KSTGESYTKPFTQKN
+754 
-769 SAIWT
+769 
-774 PYAGITY
+774 
-781 DITPNQTVYAS
+781 
-792 YADIYKPQTE
+792 ADWLGRYLIFP
-802 RDRNN
+802 
-807 NLLDPIRGST
+807 
-817 YELGWKANWL
+817 YELG
-827 DGRLNTQASAYR
+827 
-839 TRQDKLAQSSS
+839 
-850 ETIAG
+850 AG
-855 VTPPTTAYYAAKG
+855 VI
-868 AKVSGFEL
+868 
-876 EASGNASEN
+876 AS
-885 LRLGAGYTQ
+885 LL
-894 WRGKD
+894 
-899 AKGKALNT
+899 
-907 THPRQQLKLFAAYDV
+907 
-922 PSVSGLTVGG
+922 GG
-932 GVAWQ
+932 GFFLLLLRQA
-937 SRTWIATENPA
+937 RP
-948 TGAEIDYG
+948 
-956 QKSYAVVNLMSRY
+956 
-969 QINEHLSAQINID
+969 IN
-982 NLFDK
+982 
-987 KYRNQLSFN
+987 
-996 QYGYGDPRYISASFK
+996 
-1011 YEF
+1011 

>member
-46 AVQMAVL
+46 EVQMAVL

-153 AIAAVISQFY
+153 AIAAGISQFY
-163 SNLLLGIMVW
+163 SDLLLGIMVW

-203 HRPLTLL
+203 YRPLTLL

-267 MGARFALSFL
+267 MGARFALSFA
-277 AGGLLLVVD
+277 AGGLLLLVVD

-316 LVLRQGKSAQGFA
+316 LVLRQRKSAQGFV

-355 ALLVLSQGFTT
+355 ALLVLSQGFTA

-391 MAVGIML
+391 MAVGVML

-451 VLMVAVLVLWL
+451 ALMVAVLVLWL

-546 AGSLGISYQ
+546 AGSLGLAV
-555 RNDKDGAMW
+555 R
-564 GGLPVTYTDG
+564 
-574 SFTNWKRGKSDSTN
+574 
-588 WSYWDSRTTNLFIE
+588 
-602 GKQAL
+602 
-607 NDNWNVS
+607 
-614 LKADHRNATGDSELF
+614 
-629 YFSGGSVNRNGL
+629 
-641 DWTPWPGKFH
+641 
-651 TDAKQNTIQL
+651 
-661 QTDGKIQAWGQEHD
+661 
-675 LIAGIQY
+675 
-682 NRHHRSSYSWDKGD
+682 RS
-696 IAPASDFNTWNGN
+696 
-709 YPRPNWG
+709 
-716 ARSLSHDQ
+716 RSLLLVLVALMSAVATLAVGPLSFIGLMTPHLARRSGAVSPEKQ
-724 TDTETALYA
+724 LPIAALYGA
-733 ATRLRITDQLSTI
+733 ALMLVADWLGRYLIFPYE
-746 IGTRVSNW
+746 IG
-754 KSTGESYTKPFTQKN
+754 
-769 SAIWT
+769 
-774 PYAGITY
+774 
-781 DITPNQTVYAS
+781 
-792 YADIYKPQTE
+792 
-802 RDRNN
+802 
-807 NLLDPIRGST
+807 
-817 YELGWKANWL
+817 
-827 DGRLNTQASAYR
+827 
-839 TRQDKLAQSSS
+839 
-850 ETIAG
+850 AG
-855 VTPPTTAYYAAKG
+855 VI
-868 AKVSGFEL
+868 
-876 EASGNASEN
+876 AS
-885 LRLGAGYTQ
+885 LL
-894 WRGKD
+894 
-899 AKGKALNT
+899 
-907 THPRQQLKLFAAYDV
+907 
-922 PSVSGLTVGG
+922 GG
-932 GVAWQ
+932 GFFLLLLRQA
-937 SRTWIATENPA
+937 RP
-948 TGAEIDYG
+948 
-956 QKSYAVVNLMSRY
+956 
-969 QINEHLSAQINID
+969 IN
-982 NLFDK
+982 
-987 KYRNQLSFN
+987 
-996 QYGYGDPRYISASFK
+996 
-1011 YEF
+1011 

>member
-153 AIAAVISQFY
+153 AIAAMISQFY
-163 SNLLLGIMVW
+163 SDLLLGIMVW

-188 LLWTSLAAALALALL
+188 LLWTSLAAA
-203 HRPLTLL
+203 L

-277 AGGLLLVVD
+277 AGGLLLLVVD

-316 LVLRQGKSAQGFA
+316 LVLRQRKSAQGFA

-355 ALLVLSQGFTT
+355 ALLVLSQGFTA

-451 VLMVAVLVLWL
+451 ALAVAVLVLWL

-546 AGSLGISYQ
+546 AGSLGLAV
-555 RNDKDGAMW
+555 R
-564 GGLPVTYTDG
+564 
-574 SFTNWKRGKSDSTN
+574 
-588 WSYWDSRTTNLFIE
+588 
-602 GKQAL
+602 
-607 NDNWNVS
+607 
-614 LKADHRNATGDSELF
+614 
-629 YFSGGSVNRNGL
+629 
-641 DWTPWPGKFH
+641 
-651 TDAKQNTIQL
+651 
-661 QTDGKIQAWGQEHD
+661 
-675 LIAGIQY
+675 
-682 NRHHRSSYSWDKGD
+682 RS
-696 IAPASDFNTWNGN
+696 
-709 YPRPNWG
+709 
-716 ARSLSHDQ
+716 RSLLLVLVALMSAVATLAVGPLSFIGLMTPHLARRSGAVSPEKQ
-724 TDTETALYA
+724 LPIAALYGA
-733 ATRLRITDQLSTI
+733 ALMLVADWLGRYLIFPYE
-746 IGTRVSNW
+746 IG
-754 KSTGESYTKPFTQKN
+754 
-769 SAIWT
+769 
-774 PYAGITY
+774 
-781 DITPNQTVYAS
+781 
-792 YADIYKPQTE
+792 
-802 RDRNN
+802 
-807 NLLDPIRGST
+807 
-817 YELGWKANWL
+817 
-827 DGRLNTQASAYR
+827 
-839 TRQDKLAQSSS
+839 
-850 ETIAG
+850 AG
-855 VTPPTTAYYAAKG
+855 VI
-868 AKVSGFEL
+868 
-876 EASGNASEN
+876 AS
-885 LRLGAGYTQ
+885 LL
-894 WRGKD
+894 
-899 AKGKALNT
+899 
-907 THPRQQLKLFAAYDV
+907 
-922 PSVSGLTVGG
+922 GG
-932 GVAWQ
+932 GFFLLLLRQA
-937 SRTWIATENPA
+937 RP
-948 TGAEIDYG
+948 
-956 QKSYAVVNLMSRY
+956 
-969 QINEHLSAQINID
+969 IN
-982 NLFDK
+982 
-987 KYRNQLSFN
+987 
-996 QYGYGDPRYISASFK
+996 
-1011 YEF
+1011 

>member
-122 AMLLVLL
+122 AMLLVLV

-163 SNLLLGIMVW
+163 SDLLLGIMVW

-203 HRPLTLL
+203 YRPLTLL

-277 AGGLLLVVD
+277 AGGLLLLVVD

-316 LVLRQGKSAQGFA
+316 LVLRQRKSAQGFA

-355 ALLVLSQGFTT
+355 ALLVLSQGFTA

-391 MAVGIML
+391 MAVGVML

-431 AFLAFPALGS
+431 AFLAFPALSS

-451 VLMVAVLVLWL
+451 ALAVAVLVLWL

-546 AGSLGISYQ
+546 AGSLGLAV
-555 RNDKDGAMW
+555 R
-564 GGLPVTYTDG
+564 
-574 SFTNWKRGKSDSTN
+574 
-588 WSYWDSRTTNLFIE
+588 
-602 GKQAL
+602 
-607 NDNWNVS
+607 
-614 LKADHRNATGDSELF
+614 
-629 YFSGGSVNRNGL
+629 
-641 DWTPWPGKFH
+641 
-651 TDAKQNTIQL
+651 
-661 QTDGKIQAWGQEHD
+661 
-675 LIAGIQY
+675 
-682 NRHHRSSYSWDKGD
+682 RS
-696 IAPASDFNTWNGN
+696 
-709 YPRPNWG
+709 
-716 ARSLSHDQ
+716 RSLLLVLVALMSAVATLAVGPLSFIGLMTPHLARRSGAVSPEKQ
-724 TDTETALYA
+724 LPIAALYGA
-733 ATRLRITDQLSTI
+733 ALML
-746 IGTRVSNW
+746 V
-754 KSTGESYTKPFTQKN
+754 
-769 SAIWT
+769 
-774 PYAGITY
+774 
-781 DITPNQTVYAS
+781 
-792 YADIYKPQTE
+792 ADWLGRYLIFP
-802 RDRNN
+802 
-807 NLLDPIRGST
+807 
-817 YELGWKANWL
+817 YELG
-827 DGRLNTQASAYR
+827 
-839 TRQDKLAQSSS
+839 
-850 ETIAG
+850 AG
-855 VTPPTTAYYAAKG
+855 VI
-868 AKVSGFEL
+868 
-876 EASGNASEN
+876 AS
-885 LRLGAGYTQ
+885 LL
-894 WRGKD
+894 
-899 AKGKALNT
+899 
-907 THPRQQLKLFAAYDV
+907 
-922 PSVSGLTVGG
+922 GG
-932 GVAWQ
+932 GFFLLLLRQA
-937 SRTWIATENPA
+937 RP
-948 TGAEIDYG
+948 
-956 QKSYAVVNLMSRY
+956 
-969 QINEHLSAQINID
+969 IN
-982 NLFDK
+982 
-987 KYRNQLSFN
+987 
-996 QYGYGDPRYISASFK
+996 
-1011 YEF
+1011 

>member
-163 SNLLLGIMVW
+163 SDLLLGIMVW

-203 HRPLTLL
+203 YRPLTLL

-277 AGGLLLVVD
+277 AGGLLLLVVD

-316 LVLRQGKSAQGFA
+316 LVLRQRKSAQGFV

-355 ALLVLSQGFTT
+355 ALLVLSQGFTA
-366 GADGWGWHWQGELI
+366 GADGWGWHWQDELI

-451 VLMVAVLVLWL
+451 ALAVAVLVLWL

-489 QLSGNPQLQGVLSW
+489 QLSGNPQLQSVLSW
-503 LAGSTWYAR
+503 LSGSTYYAR
-512 PHTAPLLVLLA
+512 PYTAPLLVLLA
-523 LVLLAAALLCGK
+523 LGLLAGALLCLK
-535 ALQLL
+535 PLRLL

-546 AGSLGISYQ
+546 AGSLGLAVRRSHSVLLVLVALMSAVATLAVGLLSFIGLMTPHLARRSGAVSI
-555 RNDKDGAMW
+555 DKQ
-564 GGLPVTYTDG
+564 LPV
-574 SFTNWKRGKSDSTN
+574 
-588 WSYWDSRTTNLFIE
+588 
-602 GKQAL
+602 A
-607 NDNWNVS
+607 
-614 LKADHRNATGDSELF
+614 
-629 YFSGGSVNRNGL
+629 
-641 DWTPWPGKFH
+641 
-651 TDAKQNTIQL
+651 
-661 QTDGKIQAWGQEHD
+661 
-675 LIAGIQY
+675 
-682 NRHHRSSYSWDKGD
+682 
-696 IAPASDFNTWNGN
+696 
-709 YPRPNWG
+709 
-716 ARSLSHDQ
+716 
-724 TDTETALYA
+724 ALYG
-733 ATRLRITDQLSTI
+733 ATLML
-746 IGTRVSNW
+746 V
-754 KSTGESYTKPFTQKN
+754 
-769 SAIWT
+769 
-774 PYAGITY
+774 
-781 DITPNQTVYAS
+781 
-792 YADIYKPQTE
+792 ADWLGRYLIFP
-802 RDRNN
+802 
-807 NLLDPIRGST
+807 
-817 YELGWKANWL
+817 YELG
-827 DGRLNTQASAYR
+827 
-839 TRQDKLAQSSS
+839 
-850 ETIAG
+850 AG
-855 VTPPTTAYYAAKG
+855 V
-868 AKVSGFEL
+868 L
-876 EASGNASEN
+876 AS
-885 LRLGAGYTQ
+885 LL
-894 WRGKD
+894 
-899 AKGKALNT
+899 
-907 THPRQQLKLFAAYDV
+907 
-922 PSVSGLTVGG
+922 GG
-932 GVAWQ
+932 G
-937 SRTWIATENPA
+937 
-948 TGAEIDYG
+948 YF
-956 QKSYAVVNLMSRY
+956 LL
-969 QINEHLSAQINID
+969 HLRQP
-982 NLFDK
+982 
-987 KYRNQLSFN
+987 Q
-996 QYGYGDPRYISASFK
+996 P
-1011 YEF
+1011 

>member
-163 SNLLLGIMVW
+163 SDLLLGIMVW

-203 HRPLTLL
+203 YRPLTLL

-277 AGGLLLVVD
+277 AGGLLLLVVD

-316 LVLRQGKSAQGFA
+316 LVLRQRKSAQGFA

-355 ALLVLSQGFTT
+355 ALLVLSQGFTA

-451 VLMVAVLVLWL
+451 ALAVAVLVLWL

-546 AGSLGISYQ
+546 AGSLGLAV
-555 RNDKDGAMW
+555 R
-564 GGLPVTYTDG
+564 
-574 SFTNWKRGKSDSTN
+574 
-588 WSYWDSRTTNLFIE
+588 
-602 GKQAL
+602 
-607 NDNWNVS
+607 
-614 LKADHRNATGDSELF
+614 
-629 YFSGGSVNRNGL
+629 
-641 DWTPWPGKFH
+641 
-651 TDAKQNTIQL
+651 
-661 QTDGKIQAWGQEHD
+661 
-675 LIAGIQY
+675 
-682 NRHHRSSYSWDKGD
+682 RS
-696 IAPASDFNTWNGN
+696 
-709 YPRPNWG
+709 
-716 ARSLSHDQ
+716 RSLLLVLVALMSAVATLAVGPLSFIGLMTPHLARRSGAVSPEKQ
-724 TDTETALYA
+724 LPTAALYGA
-733 ATRLRITDQLSTI
+733 ALMLIVDWLGRYLIF
-746 IGTRVSNW
+746 
-754 KSTGESYTKPFTQKN
+754 P
-769 SAIWT
+769 
-774 PYAGITY
+774 
-781 DITPNQTVYAS
+781 
-792 YADIYKPQTE
+792 
-802 RDRNN
+802 
-807 NLLDPIRGST
+807 
-817 YELGWKANWL
+817 YEL
-827 DGRLNTQASAYR
+827 S
-839 TRQDKLAQSSS
+839 
-850 ETIAG
+850 AG
-855 VTPPTTAYYAAKG
+855 VI
-868 AKVSGFEL
+868 
-876 EASGNASEN
+876 AS
-885 LRLGAGYTQ
+885 LL
-894 WRGKD
+894 
-899 AKGKALNT
+899 
-907 THPRQQLKLFAAYDV
+907 
-922 PSVSGLTVGG
+922 GG
-932 GVAWQ
+932 GFFLLLLRQA
-937 SRTWIATENPA
+937 RP
-948 TGAEIDYG
+948 
-956 QKSYAVVNLMSRY
+956 
-969 QINEHLSAQINID
+969 IN
-982 NLFDK
+982 
-987 KYRNQLSFN
+987 
-996 QYGYGDPRYISASFK
+996 
-1011 YEF
+1011 

>member
-36 DPDTL
+36 DPDAL

-122 AMLLVLL
+122 AMLLVLV

-163 SNLLLGIMVW
+163 SDLLLGIMVW

-203 HRPLTLL
+203 YRPLTLL

-277 AGGLLLVVD
+277 AGGLLLLVVD

-316 LVLRQGKSAQGFA
+316 LVLRQRKSAQGFA

-343 WRTPLLGLAVLL
+343 WRTSLLGLAVLL
-355 ALLVLSQGFTT
+355 ALLVLSQGFTA

-421 SSGVALAVIA
+421 SSGVALA
-431 AFLAFPALGS
+431 
-441 GGLLLAGAGG
+441 
-451 VLMVAVLVLWL
+451 VAVLVLWL

-535 ALQLL
+535 PLKLL

-546 AGSLGISYQ
+546 AGSLGLAV
-555 RNDKDGAMW
+555 R
-564 GGLPVTYTDG
+564 
-574 SFTNWKRGKSDSTN
+574 
-588 WSYWDSRTTNLFIE
+588 
-602 GKQAL
+602 
-607 NDNWNVS
+607 
-614 LKADHRNATGDSELF
+614 
-629 YFSGGSVNRNGL
+629 
-641 DWTPWPGKFH
+641 
-651 TDAKQNTIQL
+651 
-661 QTDGKIQAWGQEHD
+661 
-675 LIAGIQY
+675 
-682 NRHHRSSYSWDKGD
+682 RS
-696 IAPASDFNTWNGN
+696 
-709 YPRPNWG
+709 
-716 ARSLSHDQ
+716 RSLLLVLVALMSAVATLAVGPLSFIGLMTPHLARRSGAVSPEKQ
-724 TDTETALYA
+724 LPIAALYGA
-733 ATRLRITDQLSTI
+733 ALML
-746 IGTRVSNW
+746 V
-754 KSTGESYTKPFTQKN
+754 
-769 SAIWT
+769 
-774 PYAGITY
+774 
-781 DITPNQTVYAS
+781 
-792 YADIYKPQTE
+792 AD
-802 RDRNN
+802 
-807 NLLDPIRGST
+807 
-817 YELGWKANWL
+817 
-827 DGRLNTQASAYR
+827 
-839 TRQDKLAQSSS
+839 
-850 ETIAG
+850 
-855 VTPPTTAYYAAKG
+855 
-868 AKVSGFEL
+868 
-876 EASGNASEN
+876 
-885 LRLGAGYTQ
+885 
-894 WRGKD
+894 
-899 AKGKALNT
+899 
-907 THPRQQLKLFAAYDV
+907 
-922 PSVSGLTVGG
+922 
-932 GVAWQ
+932 
-937 SRTWIATENPA
+937 
-948 TGAEIDYG
+948 
-956 QKSYAVVNLMSRY
+956 
-969 QINEHLSAQINID
+969 
-982 NLFDK
+982 
-987 KYRNQLSFN
+987 
-996 QYGYGDPRYISASFK
+996 
-1011 YEF
+1011 

>member
-1 MTPSKTLSF
+1 MTPSKTLSLF
-10 FALLAF
+10 SLLALVLA
-16 ITSAVWLALVWH
+16 AVWLALVWQ

-53 PEIAAAFLAGGLLA
+53 PEMAAAFFAGGLLA
-67 LASTALQQVV
+67 LASSALQQVV

-122 AMLLVLL
+122 AMLLVLV

-163 SNLLLGIMVW
+163 SDLLLGIMVW
-173 GAGSLLQDGWATVTA
+173 GVGSLLQDGWATVTA

-257 SVAHLLRVRA
+257 SVAHLLGVRA

-277 AGGLLLVVD
+277 AGGLLLLVVD

-316 LVLRQGKSAQGFA
+316 LVLRQRKSAQGFA

-355 ALLVLSQGFTT
+355 ALLVLSQGFTA

-391 MAVGIML
+391 VAVGVML

-421 SSGVALAVIA
+421 SSGVALAVLA
-431 AFLAFPALGS
+431 AFIAFPALGS

-451 VLMVAVLVLWL
+451 ALMVAVLVLWL

-480 LMQGVMTVV
+480 LMLGVMTVV

-546 AGSLGISYQ
+546 AGNLGLAV
-555 RNDKDGAMW
+555 R
-564 GGLPVTYTDG
+564 
-574 SFTNWKRGKSDSTN
+574 
-588 WSYWDSRTTNLFIE
+588 
-602 GKQAL
+602 
-607 NDNWNVS
+607 
-614 LKADHRNATGDSELF
+614 
-629 YFSGGSVNRNGL
+629 
-641 DWTPWPGKFH
+641 
-651 TDAKQNTIQL
+651 
-661 QTDGKIQAWGQEHD
+661 
-675 LIAGIQY
+675 
-682 NRHHRSSYSWDKGD
+682 RS
-696 IAPASDFNTWNGN
+696 
-709 YPRPNWG
+709 
-716 ARSLSHDQ
+716 RSLLLVLVALMSAVATLAVGPLSFIGLMTPHLARRSGAVSPEKQ
-724 TDTETALYA
+724 LPIAALYGA
-733 ATRLRITDQLSTI
+733 ALML
-746 IGTRVSNW
+746 V
-754 KSTGESYTKPFTQKN
+754 
-769 SAIWT
+769 
-774 PYAGITY
+774 
-781 DITPNQTVYAS
+781 
-792 YADIYKPQTE
+792 ADWLGRYLIFP
-802 RDRNN
+802 
-807 NLLDPIRGST
+807 
-817 YELGWKANWL
+817 YELG
-827 DGRLNTQASAYR
+827 
-839 TRQDKLAQSSS
+839 
-850 ETIAG
+850 AG
-855 VTPPTTAYYAAKG
+855 VI
-868 AKVSGFEL
+868 
-876 EASGNASEN
+876 AS
-885 LRLGAGYTQ
+885 LL
-894 WRGKD
+894 
-899 AKGKALNT
+899 
-907 THPRQQLKLFAAYDV
+907 
-922 PSVSGLTVGG
+922 GG
-932 GVAWQ
+932 GFFLLLLRQA
-937 SRTWIATENPA
+937 RP
-948 TGAEIDYG
+948 
-956 QKSYAVVNLMSRY
+956 
-969 QINEHLSAQINID
+969 IN
-982 NLFDK
+982 
-987 KYRNQLSFN
+987 
-996 QYGYGDPRYISASFK
+996 
-1011 YEF
+1011 

>member
-122 AMLLVLL
+122 AMLLVLV

-163 SNLLLGIMVW
+163 SDLLLGIMVW

-203 HRPLTLL
+203 YRPLTLL

-277 AGGLLLVVD
+277 AGGLLLLVVD

-316 LVLRQGKSAQGFA
+316 LVLRQRKSAQGFA

-355 ALLVLSQGFTT
+355 ALLVLSQGFTA
-366 GADGWGWHWQGELI
+366 GADSWGWHWQGELI

-451 VLMVAVLVLWL
+451 ALAVAVLVLWL

-546 AGSLGISYQ
+546 AGSLGLAV
-555 RNDKDGAMW
+555 R
-564 GGLPVTYTDG
+564 
-574 SFTNWKRGKSDSTN
+574 
-588 WSYWDSRTTNLFIE
+588 
-602 GKQAL
+602 
-607 NDNWNVS
+607 
-614 LKADHRNATGDSELF
+614 
-629 YFSGGSVNRNGL
+629 
-641 DWTPWPGKFH
+641 
-651 TDAKQNTIQL
+651 
-661 QTDGKIQAWGQEHD
+661 
-675 LIAGIQY
+675 
-682 NRHHRSSYSWDKGD
+682 RS
-696 IAPASDFNTWNGN
+696 
-709 YPRPNWG
+709 
-716 ARSLSHDQ
+716 RSLLLVLVALMSAVATLAVGPLSFIGLMTPHLARRSGAVSPEKQ
-724 TDTETALYA
+724 LPIAALYGA
-733 ATRLRITDQLSTI
+733 ALML
-746 IGTRVSNW
+746 V
-754 KSTGESYTKPFTQKN
+754 
-769 SAIWT
+769 
-774 PYAGITY
+774 
-781 DITPNQTVYAS
+781 
-792 YADIYKPQTE
+792 ADWLGRYLIFP
-802 RDRNN
+802 
-807 NLLDPIRGST
+807 
-817 YELGWKANWL
+817 YELG
-827 DGRLNTQASAYR
+827 
-839 TRQDKLAQSSS
+839 
-850 ETIAG
+850 AG
-855 VTPPTTAYYAAKG
+855 VI
-868 AKVSGFEL
+868 
-876 EASGNASEN
+876 AS
-885 LRLGAGYTQ
+885 LL
-894 WRGKD
+894 
-899 AKGKALNT
+899 
-907 THPRQQLKLFAAYDV
+907 
-922 PSVSGLTVGG
+922 GG
-932 GVAWQ
+932 GFFLLLLRQA
-937 SRTWIATENPA
+937 RP
-948 TGAEIDYG
+948 
-956 QKSYAVVNLMSRY
+956 
-969 QINEHLSAQINID
+969 IN
-982 NLFDK
+982 
-987 KYRNQLSFN
+987 
-996 QYGYGDPRYISASFK
+996 
-1011 YEF
+1011 

>member
-36 DPDTL
+36 DPDAL

-163 SNLLLGIMVW
+163 SDLLLGIMVW

-203 HRPLTLL
+203 YRPLTLL

-316 LVLRQGKSAQGFA
+316 LVLRQRKSAQGFA

-355 ALLVLSQGFTT
+355 ALLVLLQGFSA

-451 VLMVAVLVLWL
+451 ALMVAVLVLWL

-512 PHTAPLLVLLA
+512 PHTDTAARSPRPRAARRRPPLR
-523 LVLLAAALLCGK
+523 
-535 ALQLL
+535 Q
-540 ALGETV
+540 
-546 AGSLGISYQ
+546 
-555 RNDKDGAMW
+555 
-564 GGLPVTYTDG
+564 
-574 SFTNWKRGKSDSTN
+574 
-588 WSYWDSRTTNLFIE
+588 
-602 GKQAL
+602 
-607 NDNWNVS
+607 
-614 LKADHRNATGDSELF
+614 
-629 YFSGGSVNRNGL
+629 
-641 DWTPWPGKFH
+641 TP
-651 TDAKQNTIQL
+651 
-661 QTDGKIQAWGQEHD
+661 E
-675 LIAGIQY
+675 IAGARR
-682 NRHHRSSYSWDKGD
+682 NRRGQ
-696 IAPASDFNTWNGN
+696 
-709 YPRPNWG
+709 PRPCR
-716 ARSLSHDQ
+716 A
-724 TDTETALYA
+724 
-733 ATRLRITDQLSTI
+733 
-746 IGTRVSNW
+746 
-754 KSTGESYTKPFTQKN
+754 P
-769 SAIWT
+769 
-774 PYAGITY
+774 
-781 DITPNQTVYAS
+781 
-792 YADIYKPQTE
+792 
-802 RDRNN
+802 
-807 NLLDPIRGST
+807 
-817 YELGWKANWL
+817 
-827 DGRLNTQASAYR
+827 
-839 TRQDKLAQSSS
+839 
-850 ETIAG
+850 
-855 VTPPTTAYYAAKG
+855 
-868 AKVSGFEL
+868 
-876 EASGNASEN
+876 
-885 LRLGAGYTQ
+885 
-894 WRGKD
+894 
-899 AKGKALNT
+899 
-907 THPRQQLKLFAAYDV
+907 
-922 PSVSGLTVGG
+922 
-932 GVAWQ
+932 
-937 SRTWIATENPA
+937 
-948 TGAEIDYG
+948 
-956 QKSYAVVNLMSRY
+956 
-969 QINEHLSAQINID
+969 
-982 NLFDK
+982 
-987 KYRNQLSFN
+987 
-996 QYGYGDPRYISASFK
+996 
-1011 YEF
+1011 

>member
-122 AMLLVLL
+122 AMLLALL

-163 SNLLLGIMVW
+163 SDLLLGIMVW

-203 HRPLTLL
+203 YRPLTLL

-257 SVAHLLRVRA
+257 SVAHLLRARA
-267 MGARFALSFL
+267 MGARFALSFA
-277 AGGLLLVVD
+277 AGGLLLLVVD

-316 LVLRQGKSAQGFA
+316 LVLRQRKSAQGFV

-355 ALLVLSQGFTT
+355 ALLVLSQGFTA

-451 VLMVAVLVLWL
+451 ALMVAVLVLWL

-546 AGSLGISYQ
+546 AGSLGLAV
-555 RNDKDGAMW
+555 R
-564 GGLPVTYTDG
+564 
-574 SFTNWKRGKSDSTN
+574 
-588 WSYWDSRTTNLFIE
+588 
-602 GKQAL
+602 
-607 NDNWNVS
+607 
-614 LKADHRNATGDSELF
+614 
-629 YFSGGSVNRNGL
+629 
-641 DWTPWPGKFH
+641 
-651 TDAKQNTIQL
+651 
-661 QTDGKIQAWGQEHD
+661 
-675 LIAGIQY
+675 
-682 NRHHRSSYSWDKGD
+682 RS
-696 IAPASDFNTWNGN
+696 
-709 YPRPNWG
+709 
-716 ARSLSHDQ
+716 RSLLLVLVALMSAVATLAVGPLSFIGLMTPHLARRSGAVSPEKQ
-724 TDTETALYA
+724 LPIAALYGA
-733 ATRLRITDQLSTI
+733 ALML
-746 IGTRVSNW
+746 V
-754 KSTGESYTKPFTQKN
+754 
-769 SAIWT
+769 
-774 PYAGITY
+774 
-781 DITPNQTVYAS
+781 
-792 YADIYKPQTE
+792 ADWLGRYLIFP
-802 RDRNN
+802 
-807 NLLDPIRGST
+807 
-817 YELGWKANWL
+817 YELG
-827 DGRLNTQASAYR
+827 
-839 TRQDKLAQSSS
+839 
-850 ETIAG
+850 AG
-855 VTPPTTAYYAAKG
+855 VI
-868 AKVSGFEL
+868 
-876 EASGNASEN
+876 AS
-885 LRLGAGYTQ
+885 LL
-894 WRGKD
+894 
-899 AKGKALNT
+899 
-907 THPRQQLKLFAAYDV
+907 
-922 PSVSGLTVGG
+922 GG
-932 GVAWQ
+932 GFFLLLLRQA
-937 SRTWIATENPA
+937 RP
-948 TGAEIDYG
+948 
-956 QKSYAVVNLMSRY
+956 
-969 QINEHLSAQINID
+969 IN
-982 NLFDK
+982 
-987 KYRNQLSFN
+987 
-996 QYGYGDPRYISASFK
+996 
-1011 YEF
+1011 

>member
-153 AIAAVISQFY
+153 AIAAMISQFY
-163 SNLLLGIMVW
+163 SDLLLGIMVW

-188 LLWTSLAAALALALL
+188 LLWTSLAAA
-203 HRPLTLL
+203 L

-277 AGGLLLVVD
+277 AGGLLLLVVD

-316 LVLRQGKSAQGFA
+316 LVLRQRKSAQGFA

-355 ALLVLSQGFTT
+355 ALLVLSQGFTA

-421 SSGVALAVIA
+421 SSGVALAVLA
-431 AFLAFPALGS
+431 AFIAFPALGS
-441 GGLLLAGAGG
+441 GALLLAARAGVALAHAVFWAITSALAMRLAPPG
-451 VLMVAVLVLWL
+451 KAQQAIGWVAMGSAMATVLGLPLGRLVGQAFGWRATFALIALVAAAMMVAVYALLPRLPSRNAGSLRSLPLL
-462 ARRLQP
+462 ARRPRLLGLYAFTALIVAAYFTAYSYIEP
-468 AWLLVTGVAIAA
+468 FARHFSHLSEGATTALLLVFGLSGMTASVLFARYHARLPTAFLASAIA
-480 LMQGVMTVV
+480 L
-489 QLSGNPQLQGVLSW
+489 
-503 LAGSTWYAR
+503 
-512 PHTAPLLVLLA
+512 
-523 LVLLAAALLCGK
+523 LLAALLGV
-535 ALQLL
+535 
-540 ALGETV
+540 LG
-546 AGSLGISYQ
+546 
-555 RNDKDGAMW
+555 
-564 GGLPVTYTDG
+564 
-574 SFTNWKRGKSDSTN
+574 
-588 WSYWDSRTTNLFIE
+588 
-602 GKQAL
+602 
-607 NDNWNVS
+607 
-614 LKADHRNATGDSELF
+614 
-629 YFSGGSVNRNGL
+629 
-641 DWTPWPGKFH
+641 
-651 TDAKQNTIQL
+651 
-661 QTDGKIQAWGQEHD
+661 
-675 LIAGIQY
+675 
-682 NRHHRSSYSWDKGD
+682 
-696 IAPASDFNTWNGN
+696 
-709 YPRPNWG
+709 
-716 ARSLSHDQ
+716 
-724 TDTETALYA
+724 TALFA
-733 ATRLRITDQLSTI
+733 
-746 IGTRVSNW
+746 W
-754 KSTGESYTKPFTQKN
+754 
-769 SAIWT
+769 
-774 PYAGITY
+774 
-781 DITPNQTVYAS
+781 
-792 YADIYKPQTE
+792 
-802 RDRNN
+802 
-807 NLLDPIRGST
+807 
-817 YELGWKANWL
+817 
-827 DGRLNTQASAYR
+827 
-839 TRQDKLAQSSS
+839 
-850 ETIAG
+850 
-855 VTPPTTAYYAAKG
+855 
-868 AKVSGFEL
+868 
-876 EASGNASEN
+876 
-885 LRLGAGYTQ
+885 TQ
-894 WRGKD
+894 WR
-899 AKGKALNT
+899 
-907 THPRQQLKLFAAYDV
+907 
-922 PSVSGLTVGG
+922 
-932 GVAWQ
+932 WQ
-937 SRTWIATENPA
+937 EKTA
-948 TGAEIDYG
+948 
-956 QKSYAVVNLMSRY
+956 
-969 QINEHLSAQINID
+969 
-982 NLFDK
+982 
-987 KYRNQLSFN
+987 
-996 QYGYGDPRYISASFK
+996 
-1011 YEF
+1011 

>member
-163 SNLLLGIMVW
+163 SDLLLGIMVW

-203 HRPLTLL
+203 YRPLTLL

-277 AGGLLLVVD
+277 AGGLLLLVVD

-316 LVLRQGKSAQGFA
+316 LVLRQRKSAQGFA

-343 WRTPLLGLAVLL
+343 WCTPLLGLAALLLLIVLL
-355 ALLVLSQGFTT
+355 QGFSA

-451 VLMVAVLVLWL
+451 ALMVAVLVLWL

-523 LVLLAAALLCGK
+523 LLRGK

-546 AGSLGISYQ
+546 AGSLGLAVRRSRSLLLVLVALMSAVATLAVGPLSFIGLMTPHLARRS
-555 RNDKDGAMW
+555 GAVSPEKQ
-564 GGLPVTYTDG
+564 LPV
-574 SFTNWKRGKSDSTN
+574 
-588 WSYWDSRTTNLFIE
+588 
-602 GKQAL
+602 A
-607 NDNWNVS
+607 
-614 LKADHRNATGDSELF
+614 
-629 YFSGGSVNRNGL
+629 
-641 DWTPWPGKFH
+641 
-651 TDAKQNTIQL
+651 
-661 QTDGKIQAWGQEHD
+661 
-675 LIAGIQY
+675 
-682 NRHHRSSYSWDKGD
+682 
-696 IAPASDFNTWNGN
+696 
-709 YPRPNWG
+709 
-716 ARSLSHDQ
+716 
-724 TDTETALYA
+724 ALYGA
-733 ATRLRITDQLSTI
+733 ALMLVADWLGRYLIFPYE
-746 IGTRVSNW
+746 IG
-754 KSTGESYTKPFTQKN
+754 
-769 SAIWT
+769 
-774 PYAGITY
+774 
-781 DITPNQTVYAS
+781 
-792 YADIYKPQTE
+792 
-802 RDRNN
+802 
-807 NLLDPIRGST
+807 
-817 YELGWKANWL
+817 
-827 DGRLNTQASAYR
+827 
-839 TRQDKLAQSSS
+839 
-850 ETIAG
+850 AG
-855 VTPPTTAYYAAKG
+855 VI
-868 AKVSGFEL
+868 
-876 EASGNASEN
+876 AS
-885 LRLGAGYTQ
+885 LL
-894 WRGKD
+894 
-899 AKGKALNT
+899 
-907 THPRQQLKLFAAYDV
+907 
-922 PSVSGLTVGG
+922 GG
-932 GVAWQ
+932 GFFLLLLRQA
-937 SRTWIATENPA
+937 RP
-948 TGAEIDYG
+948 
-956 QKSYAVVNLMSRY
+956 
-969 QINEHLSAQINID
+969 IN
-982 NLFDK
+982 
-987 KYRNQLSFN
+987 
-996 QYGYGDPRYISASFK
+996 
-1011 YEF
+1011 